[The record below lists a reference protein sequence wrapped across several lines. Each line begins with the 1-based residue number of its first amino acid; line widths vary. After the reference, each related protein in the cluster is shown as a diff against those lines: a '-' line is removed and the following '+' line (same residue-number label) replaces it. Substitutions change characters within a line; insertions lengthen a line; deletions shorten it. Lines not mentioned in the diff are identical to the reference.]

1 MLAPG
6 RIPVPEASGASAVA
20 VAVGIPIV
28 IPTMRA
34 SSLQFHYT
42 RQVFE
47 FQLPKTFIAIVTV
60 EASQWVLCSEIYML
74 TVAAVTV

>member
-1 MLAPG
+1 MEGTGIGMLAPG
-6 RIPVPEASGASAVA
+6 RIPVPEASGAAAVA

-42 RQVFE
+42 RHVF
-47 FQLPKTFIAIVTV
+47 
-60 EASQWVLCSEIYML
+60 
-74 TVAAVTV
+74 